1 MHVDVNVDVD
11 VDVIWTHVCMC
22 ARNNQPIISVSVCA
36 QVLRLPLLIAAI
48 VEGSGIPTSAK
59 LMSYILDRG
68 HVSGRDRFHESER
81 REGERGGGKRVKRT
95 RKREAEGEHR
105 RYCACRLNRVVLHCE
120 F

>member
-11 VDVIWTHVCMC
+11 VIWTYVCMC

-68 HVSGRDRFHESER
+68 HLSGRDRFHESEG
-81 REGERGGGKRVKRT
+81 REGERGG
-95 RKREAEGEHR
+95 REARKENEKASGGGRTSALLCVPIESSR
-105 RYCACRLNRVVLHCE
+105 STL
-120 F
+120 